1 MMTLQSF
8 LRDDRGTTAA
18 EFVLVLPILLIFI
31 FGVLDVGWYAWNLSL
46 NQKAAEMGAR
56 VAVVTG
62 PSPAALAVNYVQNSA
77 LKAGCTTLQQGD
89 PIPAT
94 CMDPIVCTSGA
105 GGCNAD
111 AFTRVAQRMAAI
123 NPMIAAGNVEIT
135 YSGSGLGYAGDPTAA
150 GVEVAP
156 FVTVAVK
163 NMQYNPLMGLV
174 MASIPMPESS
184 HTLTMEDGNGNN
196 SF

>member
-1 MMTLQSF
+1 MTLLRSF
-8 LRDDRGTTAA
+8 LRDEHGSTAA

-31 FGVLDVGWYAWNLSL
+31 FGVLDTGWYAWNMSL

-62 PSPAALAVNYVQNSA
+62 PAPVGLAGDYVG
-77 LKAGCTTLQQGD
+77 KVCGTETLQQGD
-89 PIPAT
+89 PIPAD
-94 CMDPIVCTSGA
+94 CMDTIVCDA
-105 GGCNAD
+105 GNGLCEGFGSVVD
-111 AFTRVAQRMAAI
+111 RMTAI
-123 NPMIAAGNVEIT
+123 NPMIAGDNVEIT
-135 YSGSGLGYAGDPTAA
+135 YSGSGLGYAGDPNAA

-163 NMQYNPLMGLV
+163 DIQYNPLMGLV
-174 MASIPMPESS
+174 MASIPMPRAS
-184 HTLTMEDGNGNN
+184 HTLTMEDGDGDK